1 MDRPI
6 LFVNSVQV
14 EKNNQKQQVYD
25 SRTNKRQDNKIHR
38 IDDVL
43 AFRKLGKKIVVEIL
57 SQSGKTSG
65 LVTQISERF
74 IVIDSK
80 KILISEI
87 INLSILSVQ

>member
-43 AFRKLGKKIVVEIL
+43 AFRKLGKKIVV
-57 SQSGKTSG
+57 
-65 LVTQISERF
+65 
-74 IVIDSK
+74 
-80 KILISEI
+80 
-87 INLSILSVQ
+87 